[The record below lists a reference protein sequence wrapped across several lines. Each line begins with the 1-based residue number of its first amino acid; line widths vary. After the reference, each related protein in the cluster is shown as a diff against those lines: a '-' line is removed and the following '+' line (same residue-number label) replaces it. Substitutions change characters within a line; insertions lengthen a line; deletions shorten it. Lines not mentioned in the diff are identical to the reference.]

1 MKKLFYVLRKKAPA
15 AKQTKANT
23 AENRTPTHPRLL
35 HALLKPEVILA
46 VMNSR
51 QTTSSLQRRKRHGG
65 AEVRAQALVQRS
77 PKQSVFFP

>member
-1 MKKLFYVLRKKAPA
+1 MKKLLYVLRKKAPA

-23 AENRTPTHPRLL
+23 AENTTPTHPRLL

-51 QTTSSLQRRKRHGG
+51 RTTFSLQRRKRHWG

-77 PKQSVFFP
+77 PKPSVFFP

>member
-15 AKQTKANT
+15 AKQTEANT
-23 AENRTPTHPRLL
+23 AENTTPTHPRLL
-35 HALLKPEVILA
+35 HALLQPEVILA

-51 QTTSSLQRRKRHGG
+51 QTTSSLQRRKWHWG
-65 AEVRAQALVQRS
+65 AEVRAQRS

>member
-15 AKQTKANT
+15 AKETKANT
-23 AENRTPTHPRLL
+23 AENTTPAHPRLP

-51 QTTSSLQRRKRHGG
+51 QTTSSLQRRRRHWG
-65 AEVRAQALVQRS
+65 AEVRLLF
-77 PKQSVFFP
+77 SVLPSEVCSFLKF